1 MPISIDVSL
10 NIGENT
16 IEWKEA
22 TGFADLKAKI
32 NVTQSMLSC
41 VSMNDGVCS
50 LSPPEPYI
58 SFPST
63 WAVKGWLSER
73 VADFD
78 SWVESKGGSGS
89 IELGDVFE
97 ITDGFLTIV
106 DLGFTVSLS
115 NVFNA
120 TDYYLGIG

>member
-1 MPISIDVSL
+1 MPL
-10 NIGENT
+10 GENT
-16 IEWKEA
+16 VEWREA
-22 TGFADLKAKI
+22 IGYSNLKAVI
-32 NVTQSMLSC
+32 NVSDAILSC
-41 VSMNDGVCS
+41 VSMNDGICS
-50 LSPPEPYI
+50 LSAPEPYI

-63 WAVKGWLSER
+63 WAVKGWLSEG

-115 NVFNA
+115 NVFNT